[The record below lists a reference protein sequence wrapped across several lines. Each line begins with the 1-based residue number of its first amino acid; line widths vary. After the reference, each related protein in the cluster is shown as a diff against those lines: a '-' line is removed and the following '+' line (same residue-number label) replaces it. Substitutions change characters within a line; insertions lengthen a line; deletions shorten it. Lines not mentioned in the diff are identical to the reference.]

1 MVGFQAIDGNFPV
14 MLVFTYLVNH
24 LDQNGI
30 KVVNFNCV
38 SVGHVAPRSAASAA
52 TAQGTALL

>member
-1 MVGFQAIDGNFPV
+1 MVGFQAIDRNFPV

-24 LDQNGI
+24 LGQNSI
-30 KVVNFNCV
+30 KVSNFNCV
-38 SVGHVAPRSAASAA
+38 SVGHAAPHSAASAA